1 MKYIEKLLQG
11 VEVEWKKLGE
21 MVEIVTDFTAA
32 GSFASNAK
40 NVTYLKEPSYA
51 LLVRTTDLK
60 QRFTNS
66 DNFVYVDDHAFN
78 YLWRVNLNNESI
90 ILPNVGNCGEVYYSV
105 PTELPYDRCVLGP
118 NALLLRSSI
127 IRNKFLF
134 YWFQGADFQNKLS
147 KIISSTGQT
156 KFNKTNLKH
165 ILIPIPP
172 LHVQQEIVRI
182 LDKFTELETELE
194 TELALRKQQYERYR
208 DQLLSP
214 DKGLSETE
222 VEWKKLGEVAELR
235 RGRVISKGYLNE
247 NAGLYPVYSSQ
258 TENMGEIGRIRTFD
272 FDQES
277 ITWTTDG
284 AKAGTVFHRKGRF
297 SITNVCGLIKIRDI
311 QAIGYRYLY
320 YWLSIEA
327 KKHVYLGMGNPK
339 LMSNQME
346 RVPIP
351 IPPLHVQQ
359 EIVRILDKFH
369 TLTTSISEGLPREI
383 ELRKQQYA
391 YYRDQLLSFER

>member
-11 VEVEWKKLGE
+11 AEVEWRKLGE
-21 MVEIVTDFTAA
+21 VCSIKTGKAVSKQAISENIGKYPVINSGREPLGFINIWNTENDPIGITTRGAGVGSVTWQEGRYFR
-32 GSFASNAK
+32 G
-40 NVTYLKEPSYA
+40 
-51 LLVRTTDLK
+51 
-60 QRFTNS
+60 
-66 DNFVYVDDHAFN
+66 
-78 YLWRVNLNNESI
+78 NLNYSI
-90 ILPNVGNCGEVYYSV
+90 SICDALMIETRFLYH
-105 PTELPYDRCVLGP
+105 
-118 NALLLRSSI
+118 LLLQMRMEI
-127 IRNKFLF
+127 QALCT
-134 YWFQGADFQNKLS
+134 FQGIPALNAA
-147 KIISSTGQT
+147 
-156 KFNKTNLKH
+156 NLKR
-165 ILIPIPP
+165 LPIPIPP

-194 TELALRKQQYERYR
+194 AKLETELELRKQQYERYR

-214 DKGLSETE
+214 DKGLSE

>member
-1 MKYIEKLLQG
+1 MC
-11 VEVEWKKLGE
+11 
-21 MVEIVTDFTAA
+21 T
-32 GSFASNAK
+32 
-40 NVTYLKEPSYA
+40 
-51 LLVRTTDLK
+51 
-60 QRFTNS
+60 
-66 DNFVYVDDHAFN
+66 
-78 YLWRVNLNNESI
+78 
-90 ILPNVGNCGEVYYSV
+90 
-105 PTELPYDRCVLGP
+105 
-118 NALLLRSSI
+118 
-127 IRNKFLF
+127 
-134 YWFQGADFQNKLS
+134 FQGIPALNAA
-147 KIISSTGQT
+147 
-156 KFNKTNLKH
+156 NLKR
-165 ILIPIPP
+165 LPIPIPP

-194 TELALRKQQYERYR
+194 AKLETELELRKQQYERYR

-214 DKGLSETE
+214 DKGLSE

>member
-11 VEVEWKKLGE
+11 AEVEWKKLGE
-21 MVEIVTDFTAA
+21 VCSIKTGKAVSKQAISENIGKYPVINSGREPLGFINIWNTENDPIGITTRGAGVGSVTWQEGRYFR
-32 GSFASNAK
+32 G
-40 NVTYLKEPSYA
+40 
-51 LLVRTTDLK
+51 
-60 QRFTNS
+60 
-66 DNFVYVDDHAFN
+66 
-78 YLWRVNLNNESI
+78 NLNYSI
-90 ILPNVGNCGEVYYSV
+90 SICDALMIETRFLYH
-105 PTELPYDRCVLGP
+105 
-118 NALLLRSSI
+118 LLLQMRMEI
-127 IRNKFLF
+127 QALCT
-134 YWFQGADFQNKLS
+134 FQGIPALNAA
-147 KIISSTGQT
+147 
-156 KFNKTNLKH
+156 NLKR
-165 ILIPIPP
+165 LPIPIPP

-194 TELALRKQQYERYR
+194 AKLETELALRKQQYERYR

-214 DKGLSETE
+214 DKGLSGAE

>member
-11 VEVEWKKLGE
+11 AEVEWRKLGE
-21 MVEIVTDFTAA
+21 VCSIKTGKAVSKQAISENIGKYPVINSGREPLGFINIWNTENDPIGITTRGAGVGSVTWQEGRYFR
-32 GSFASNAK
+32 G
-40 NVTYLKEPSYA
+40 
-51 LLVRTTDLK
+51 
-60 QRFTNS
+60 
-66 DNFVYVDDHAFN
+66 
-78 YLWRVNLNNESI
+78 NLNYSI
-90 ILPNVGNCGEVYYSV
+90 SICDALMIETRFLYH
-105 PTELPYDRCVLGP
+105 
-118 NALLLRSSI
+118 LLLQMRMEI
-127 IRNKFLF
+127 QALCT
-134 YWFQGADFQNKLS
+134 FQGIPALNAA
-147 KIISSTGQT
+147 
-156 KFNKTNLKH
+156 NLKR
-165 ILIPIPP
+165 LPIPIPP

-194 TELALRKQQYERYR
+194 AKLETELELRKQQYERYR

-214 DKGLSETE
+214 DKGLSE

-369 TLTTSISEGLPREI
+369 TLTTSISEGLPREL

-391 YYRDQLLSFER
+391 YYRDQLLAFER

>member
-11 VEVEWKKLGE
+11 
-21 MVEIVTDFTAA
+21 A
-32 GSFASNAK
+32 
-40 NVTYLKEPSYA
+40 
-51 LLVRTTDLK
+51 
-60 QRFTNS
+60 
-66 DNFVYVDDHAFN
+66 
-78 YLWRVNLNNESI
+78 
-90 ILPNVGNCGEVYYSV
+90 
-105 PTELPYDRCVLGP
+105 
-118 NALLLRSSI
+118 
-127 IRNKFLF
+127 
-134 YWFQGADFQNKLS
+134 
-147 KIISSTGQT
+147 
-156 KFNKTNLKH
+156 
-165 ILIPIPP
+165 
-172 LHVQQEIVRI
+172 
-182 LDKFTELETELE
+182 
-194 TELALRKQQYERYR
+194 
-208 DQLLSP
+208 
-214 DKGLSETE
+214 E
-222 VEWKKLGEVAELR
+222 VEWKKLGEVAELK

-383 ELRKQQYA
+383 ELRKQQYK
-391 YYRDQLLSFER
+391 YYRDKLLSFSNENGTII

>member
-11 VEVEWKKLGE
+11 
-21 MVEIVTDFTAA
+21 
-32 GSFASNAK
+32 
-40 NVTYLKEPSYA
+40 
-51 LLVRTTDLK
+51 
-60 QRFTNS
+60 
-66 DNFVYVDDHAFN
+66 
-78 YLWRVNLNNESI
+78 
-90 ILPNVGNCGEVYYSV
+90 
-105 PTELPYDRCVLGP
+105 
-118 NALLLRSSI
+118 
-127 IRNKFLF
+127 
-134 YWFQGADFQNKLS
+134 
-147 KIISSTGQT
+147 T
-156 KFNKTNLKH
+156 K
-165 ILIPIPP
+165 
-172 LHVQQEIVRI
+172 
-182 LDKFTELETELE
+182 
-194 TELALRKQQYERYR
+194 
-208 DQLLSP
+208 
-214 DKGLSETE
+214 
-222 VEWKKLGEVAELR
+222 VEWKKLGEVAEIK

-311 QAIGYRYLY
+311 QSIGYRYLY

-359 EIVRILDKFH
+359 EIARILDKFTELETELEAKLETELALRKQQYERYRDQLLSPDKGLSEIEVEWKKLGEVAEIGTGSSNRQDEVEQGEYPFYVRSKNVLHSTTYQFDETAIIIPGEGGIGDIYHYAEGKYALHQRAYRIHLIEGRLLDKFLFYFMGACFKRYIISKSVVATTTSIRKPMLEQFPIPIPPLHVQQRIVSVLDKFH

-383 ELRKQQYA
+383 ELRKQQYK
-391 YYRDQLLSFER
+391 YYRDKLLSFSNENRTII

>member
-11 VEVEWKKLGE
+11 AEVEWKKLGE
-21 MVEIVTDFTAA
+21 MAELKRGRVISKGYLNENAGLYPVYSSQTENMGEIGRIRTFDFDQESITW
-32 GSFASNAK
+32 
-40 NVTYLKEPSYA
+40 
-51 LLVRTTDLK
+51 TTDGAK
-60 QRFTNS
+60 AGTVFHRKGRFSITNVCGLIKIRDIQAIGYRYLYYWLS
-66 DNFVYVDDHAFN
+66 IEAKKHVYLGMGN
-78 YLWRVNLNNESI
+78 PKLMSNQMERV
-90 ILPNVGNCGEVYYSV
+90 P
-105 PTELPYDRCVLGP
+105 
-118 NALLLRSSI
+118 
-127 IRNKFLF
+127 
-134 YWFQGADFQNKLS
+134 
-147 KIISSTGQT
+147 
-156 KFNKTNLKH
+156 
-165 ILIPIPP
+165 IPIPP

-182 LDKFTELETELE
+182 LDKLTELETELE
-194 TELALRKQQYERYR
+194 AKLETELELRKQQYERYR

-214 DKGLSETE
+214 DKGLSEAE

-383 ELRKQQYA
+383 ELRKQQYK
-391 YYRDQLLSFER
+391 YYRDKLLSFSNENGTII